1 MEKNTNIH
9 VLELS
14 TYSQPTIIED
24 SRNDWV
30 EYGDDND
37 HYDWMIG
44 RYKNSTTNNSIINN
58 AVRLCYGKG
67 LDALDASK
75 KPNEYAIM
83 RSLFSAKMLRAAFLN
98 EYMLA
103 DGYIQVLYN
112 TNHTKIV
119 QTEIVKTRLIRPEK
133 CNKDGVIEGYYF
145 SNNWEDTKEF
155 PPKRYAAFGT
165 SKDEIEILHF
175 GKESIDLKYFSEVD
189 YQACLPYCVLEE
201 EIADYQIN
209 DVQNG
214 FSGTKVVN
222 FNNGVPTE
230 EQQNEIS
237 KRVKG
242 KLTGSKGDKVIIAFN
257 DNKEGETTVADIPL
271 NDAPEH
277 YAYLSEESRNK
288 ILNGHC
294 VISPFLVGI
303 MHDGSGFSSSADE
316 IEVSTKTYYNQ
327 TIRPHQEILIDALDQ
342 ILAFNE
348 ISLKLYFKNLNLL
361 DVQEKEQPKQA
372 EAEFKFSHWLDAFGE
387 DESEEWE
394 LIDVREVDYD
404 NELELDKQF
413 SNWGATGL
421 KKIAL
426 ATGIASPNKPSSQD
440 REIDGFHFKVRYK
453 YVGNESPERG
463 FCRDM
468 MRASKIY
475 RKEDIIRMGK
485 AGINKDQAHG
495 NEDMNIWLYKGGV
508 SCKHKWERRTY
519 VSASKTA
526 SIGSAKTNQISTNKA
541 RKFGYRPTNEK
552 EVSVKPHDMPNNG
565 HHPDYNK

>member
-1 MEKNTNIH
+1 MDKSTNIH

-14 TYSQPTIIED
+14 TYSQPTIVED

-37 HYDWMIG
+37 HYDWIIG

-83 RSLFSAKMLRAAFLN
+83 RSLFNPKMLRAGFLN

-112 TNHTKIV
+112 KNHTKIV

-133 CNKDGVIEGYYF
+133 CNTEGVIEGYYF
-145 SNNWEDTKEF
+145 SNNWDDTKKY

-230 EQQNEIS
+230 EQQKEIS

-257 DNKEGETTVADIPL
+257 DNKEGETTVEDIPL

-316 IEVSTKTYYNQ
+316 IEVATKTYYNQ
-327 TIRPHQEILIDALDQ
+327 TIRPHQELLIDALDQ
-342 ILAFNE
+342 ILAFNG

-361 DVQEKEQPKQA
+361 DVQEKEQP
-372 EAEFKFSHWLDAFGE
+372 
-387 DESEEWE
+387 
-394 LIDVREVDYD
+394 
-404 NELELDKQF
+404 
-413 SNWGATGL
+413 
-421 KKIAL
+421 
-426 ATGIASPNKPSSQD
+426 
-440 REIDGFHFKVRYK
+440 
-453 YVGNESPERG
+453 
-463 FCRDM
+463 
-468 MRASKIY
+468 
-475 RKEDIIRMGK
+475 
-485 AGINKDQAHG
+485 
-495 NEDMNIWLYKGGV
+495 
-508 SCKHKWERRTY
+508 
-519 VSASKTA
+519 
-526 SIGSAKTNQISTNKA
+526 
-541 RKFGYRPTNEK
+541 
-552 EVSVKPHDMPNNG
+552 
-565 HHPDYNK
+565 